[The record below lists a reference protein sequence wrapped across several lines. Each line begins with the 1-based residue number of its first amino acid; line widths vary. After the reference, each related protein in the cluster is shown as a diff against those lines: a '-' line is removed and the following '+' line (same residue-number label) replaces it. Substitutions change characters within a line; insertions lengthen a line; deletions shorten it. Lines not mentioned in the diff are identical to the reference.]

1 MPLDHRSHGRRII
14 LDSIRRAQPISR
26 AHLADIT
33 GISRPT
39 VTTVTAELLRAGLIE
54 EVEQAG
60 GGAQTRR
67 GRPRVDLVLRG
78 AAHIVAGVKVSAWA
92 ISIVLVDLGG
102 EIKGELEVPL
112 SAQQLSPKD
121 FVEELTAAVSRAAE
135 QSGYSR
141 DDLSAVGIGIAGF
154 VDVERSFVHWSPSL
168 SERNVSLGGMLTE
181 RMGKP
186 VFLDNDANLVAVA
199 EQYFGEGRD
208 YSDFLVVTI
217 ENGVGL
223 GIVLDNEVYRGTRGC
238 GTEFGHTK
246 VQLDGALCRCGQ
258 RGCLEAYVA
267 DYALL
272 REATVS
278 SSLLGE
284 GPPEQQIQNL
294 LDAAENGEPTAQT
307 IVNRA
312 GRIFAMGLANLVNV
326 FDPQL
331 IIVSG
336 ERMQFEHLYA
346 EEVLESISSSIVQ
359 VDAPAPKVVIHRWGD
374 LMWARGGAA
383 YAINGVVDMAVAEIS
398 ENAK

>member
-14 LDSIRRAQPISR
+14 LDSIRRSQPISR
-26 AHLADIT
+26 AHLADVT

-39 VTTVTAELLRAGLIE
+39 VTTVTAELLGAGLIE
-54 EVEQAG
+54 EVEQATSG
-60 GGAQTRR
+60 LQARR
-67 GRPRVDLVLRG
+67 GRPRVDLNLRG
-78 AAHIVAGVKVSAWA
+78 AAHLVAGVKVAAWA
-92 ISIVLVDLGG
+92 LSIVLLDLGG

-112 SAQQLSPKD
+112 SAPQLSPEA
-121 FVEELTAAVSRAAE
+121 FVEELAVAVFRAAE
-135 QSGYSR
+135 NAGYSP
-141 DDLSAVGIGIAGF
+141 DDLSAVGIGMSGF
-154 VDVERSFVHWSPSL
+154 VDVDRSFVHWSPSL

-181 RMGKP
+181 RLGKP

-223 GIVLDNEVYRGTRGC
+223 GVVLDNQIYRGTRGC
-238 GTEFGHTK
+238 GAEFGHTK

-278 SSLLGE
+278 ANLVGE
-284 GPPEQQIQNL
+284 GPPEQKIQML
-294 LDAAENGEPTAQT
+294 LDAAEHGDPTAQT

-312 GRIFAMGLANLVNV
+312 GRIFAMGLANLVNI

-331 IIVSG
+331 IILSG

-346 EEVLESISSSIVQ
+346 EEVLESIRNSIVH

-374 LMWARGGAA
+374 LMWARGAAA